1 VDEGHEGHGVG
12 SLLLRAV
19 FELAARMADDMGC
32 VGVVVDAKPEPA
44 AFYDKLGFI
53 RLEAGELGD
62 RPQPL
67 PMFLEL
73 GQLAKP

>member
-1 VDEGHEGHGVG
+1 
-12 SLLLRAV
+12 
-19 FELAARMADDMGC
+19 MNC
-32 VGVVVDAKPEPA
+32 VGVVVDAKPDA
-44 AFYDKLGFI
+44 VALYDKLGFI
-53 RLEAGELGD
+53 PLEVAAGELGD